1 MSGKGKPTMAKNQG
15 MALAVVALGLYII
28 GGILT
33 FIGLYLII
41 FMHGSDV
48 MGWGE
53 GRSLGYLFLCVGL
66 SLSIMGVLFMRI
78 FRNRGLS

>member
-1 MSGKGKPTMAKNQG
+1 MAKNQG
-15 MALAVVALGLYII
+15 LALGIAAMALYII

-33 FIGLYLII
+33 FIGLYLIV

-48 MGWGE
+48 LGWGE
-53 GRSLGYLFLCVGL
+53 GRSLGYLFFCVGI
-66 SLSIMGVLFMRI
+66 SLSVMGVLFMRI

>member
-1 MSGKGKPTMAKNQG
+1 MMAKNQG
-15 MALAVVALGLYII
+15 LALGIAAMALYIF

-33 FIGLYLII
+33 FIGLYLIV

-48 MGWGE
+48 LGWGE
-53 GRSLGYLFLCVGL
+53 GRSLGYLFFCVGI
-66 SLSIMGVLFMRI
+66 SLSVMGVLFMRI

>member
-1 MSGKGKPTMAKNQG
+1 MAKNQG
-15 MALAVVALGLYII
+15 LALGIAAMALYIF

-33 FIGLYLII
+33 FIGLYLIV

-48 MGWGE
+48 LGWGE
-53 GRSLGYLFLCVGL
+53 GRSLGYLFFCVGI
-66 SLSIMGVLFMRI
+66 SLSVMGVLFMRI

>member
-1 MSGKGKPTMAKNQG
+1 MAKNQG
-15 MALAVVALGLYII
+15 IALAVVAMGLYIV

-41 FMHGSDV
+41 LMHGSDV
-48 MGWGE
+48 LGWGE
-53 GRSLGYLFLCVGL
+53 GRSLGYLFFCVGI